1 MDSFL
6 HGLISRNFP
15 HDIHYYFQAKPFCE
29 VQIACCGPAPWHA
42 VAGSEGWG
50 PRVLL
55 RWCCF
60 VEMGPKRIRW
70 DFLEPIYSGFWFL
83 GLIFFRESLKFIYS
97 GYIYICI
104 CGGGSLSQKQIQNHC
119 EKGHR

>member
-1 MDSFL
+1 MMDSFL

-50 PRVLL
+50 TRVLL

-60 VEMGPKRIRW
+60 VEMGHPKKIPLGFFGACLLW
-70 DFLEPIYSGFWFL
+70 ILVFGTYFFSGNL
-83 GLIFFRESLKFIYS
+83 
-97 GYIYICI
+97 
-104 CGGGSLSQKQIQNHC
+104 
-119 EKGHR
+119 

>member
-1 MDSFL
+1 MMDSFW

-15 HDIHYYFQAKPFCE
+15 HDIHYYFQTKPFCE

-50 PRVLL
+50 TRVLL

-60 VEMGPKRIRW
+60 SKWEIQKESAGI
-70 DFLEPIYSGFWFL
+70 FW
-83 GLIFFRESLKFIYS
+83 
-97 GYIYICI
+97 
-104 CGGGSLSQKQIQNHC
+104 SLSTLDF
-119 EKGHR
+119 GF